1 MSETEDFND
10 TTSFGNFSLTT
21 CEACIGYTGC
31 TCVKDPDEFHPSNVP
46 YIKVTLATHFI
57 CIIFGTVGN
66 LITLF
71 TMGTAD
77 RKNKTGTNIFLISL
91 SVSYTKTQFLKIY
104 LVSYSNTLFES
115 LPQKLHL
122 CDFMSAKVNE
132 SCEKSQN
139 KRSV

>member
-10 TTSFGNFSLTT
+10 TTSFANFSEI
-21 CEACIGYTGC
+21 CETCIGLTGC
-31 TCVKDPDEFHPSNVP
+31 TCVDDPDAFHPSNVP
-46 YIKVTLATHFI
+46 YLKVTLATHFI

-91 SVSYTKTQFLKIY
+91 SVST
-104 LVSYSNTLFES
+104 
-115 LPQKLHL
+115 
-122 CDFMSAKVNE
+122 
-132 SCEKSQN
+132 
-139 KRSV
+139 